1 MFGIESYKNKDELL
15 EEQYKAKY
23 LKYKQKYLELS
34 QTGGLGDDYS
44 VGEYVFL
51 TTLEKANEL
60 LALFKICGKPSV
72 EDIDGVLTGN
82 LAVNNDT
89 KKQELKTIITNFYS
103 ECNNPSKDAIN
114 QALHDNAYR
123 IKLNS
128 QEAILVKSN
137 TTIDLLRKRLTKTKG
152 TFTFANTQKVSPTQK
167 NSVYIYKELGNLYH
181 IKNNIETA
189 NLAND
194 RDQTKTLKIS
204 HYVRVKFL
212 EIGTFSNKKPK
223 FELIDSV
230 PVLIP
235 PPPPT
240 STPE

>member
-23 LKYKQKYLELS
+23 LKYKQKYNELK
-34 QTGGLGDDYS
+34 QTGGIFSNDYS

-51 TTLEKANEL
+51 TTQEKANEL
-60 LALFKICGKPSV
+60 LKLFNICSKPSV

-89 KKQELKTIITNFYS
+89 KKQELKTMIQNFYL

-114 QALHDNAYR
+114 QTLHDNAYR

-137 TTIDLLRKRLTKTKG
+137 TTTDLLKKRFAKIGNKEP
-152 TFTFANTQKVSPTQK
+152 TFTFNNTQKVDSKQNK
-167 NSVYIYKELGNLYH
+167 NVYKGPESLNV
-181 IKNNIETA
+181 IKNAIDNA
-189 NLAND
+189 NSGN
-194 RDQTKTLKIS
+194 RDKDKTLKMS
-204 HYVRVKFL
+204 HYVRVKFS
-212 EIGTFSNKKPK
+212 ETGMIGNKKSK
-223 FELIDSV
+223 FELMDV
-230 PVLIP
+230 DPQLIP
-235 PPPPT
+235 Q
-240 STPE
+240 